1 MTELVDK
8 IGTIQKATV
17 TDTNEKTVYSQ
28 IEGQTLATPK
38 SEFEDIPEIGSEISG
53 FLYENKKH
61 QLSLATQLPEVR
73 RDHYAYGTVTDV
85 RRDLGVFVAAG
96 LPDKDLVISLD
107 DLPENKQIWPEKG
120 DRLMITL
127 KVDKKGRMWGKLA
140 DETIFKAISNRPSG
154 DVRNMNVSGTTY
166 RLRAVGSLLM
176 TDDFYLGFI
185 HHSERDVEPRL
196 GEHVTGRVIGLT
208 SDGQLNIS
216 LKPRAYEEIGDDA
229 AMILAVLKRDP
240 DHKIAF
246 DDKSDPQAIKDY
258 FGISKGAFKR
268 ALGHLLKARLIEEK
282 GGNTYLK
289 ADE

>member
-8 IGTIQKATV
+8 IGTIQTATV
-17 TDTNEKTVYSQ
+17 TDANEKMVYSQ

-38 SEFEDIPEIGSEISG
+38 AEFQEIPEIGAEIKG

-61 QLSLATQLPEVR
+61 QLSLATQLPKVR
-73 RDHYAYGTVTDV
+73 QDHYAYGTVTDV
-85 RRDLGVFVAAG
+85 RRDLGVFVSVG
-96 LPDKDLVISLD
+96 LPDKDFVISLD

-140 DETIFKAISNRPSG
+140 DETVFKAISNRPSANM
-154 DVRNMNVSGTTY
+154 RNTNVSGTTY
-166 RLRAVGSLLM
+166 RLRAVGSLLI

-208 SDGQLNIS
+208 ADGQLNIS

-240 DHKIAF
+240 AHQIAF

-282 GGNTYLK
+282 DGHTYLK
-289 ADE
+289 DSE